1 MVFIRILEKLV
12 GDQQLLTLALL
23 KSVKLQV
30 VERRENQ
37 NFLKN
42 LLTNSQDFQAIMV
55 LIVMC
60 SHFL

>member
-12 GDQQLLTLALL
+12 GDQQLLTLDLL